1 MLKRRLKFLQ
11 QPEDQTFYILLVFIY
26 SSIEKAVRD
35 EN

>member
-1 MLKRRLKFLQ
+1 MLKRRLKFL